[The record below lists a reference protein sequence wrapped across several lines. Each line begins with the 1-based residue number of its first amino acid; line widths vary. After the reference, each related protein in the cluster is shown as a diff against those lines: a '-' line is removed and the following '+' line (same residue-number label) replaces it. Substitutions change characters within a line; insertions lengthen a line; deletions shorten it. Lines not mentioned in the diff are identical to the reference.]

1 MFNLTKKEN
10 NTTHKLLQEAITS
23 IVGEDVSINGDLIS
37 NTSIRIDGKVMGN
50 VTAQKLII
58 VGKNAEIKGDL
69 SYKNVIVFGKLI
81 GSVTATEVQIK
92 KTGTIHGDISVQAI
106 EIEMGGKYNGSLMMN
121 AEQRELNER
130 QKAKE
135 TKSNVLID

>member
-1 MFNLTKKEN
+1 
-10 NTTHKLLQEAITS
+10 
-23 IVGEDVSINGDLIS
+23 
-37 NTSIRIDGKVMGN
+37 MGN

-81 GSVTATEVQIK
+81 GSVTAAEVQIK
-92 KTGTIHGDISVQAI
+92 KTGTIHGNISVQAI
-106 EIEMGGKYNGSLMMN
+106 EIEMGGKYNGSLVMN

-135 TKSNVLID
+135 AKSNLLID